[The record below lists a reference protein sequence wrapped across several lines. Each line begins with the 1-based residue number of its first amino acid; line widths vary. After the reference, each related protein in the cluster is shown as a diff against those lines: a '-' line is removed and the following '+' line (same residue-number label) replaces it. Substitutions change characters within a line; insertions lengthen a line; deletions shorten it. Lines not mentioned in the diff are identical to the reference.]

1 MEEWK
6 PSVVSIVSYSR
17 LSPMIIELASLF
29 HIYLPCVG
37 SMSVLII
44 VEAFSVITNL
54 RVDLRSNLYLLECS
68 GISDLVSSSG

>member
-44 VEAFSVITNL
+44 VEAFSVVITNL
-54 RVDLRSNLYLLECS
+54 RVDLRSLF
-68 GISDLVSSSG
+68 VRV